1 MPGTA
6 KNEWNRINEER
17 EWNNK
22 EVLGH
27 DGKDNRNNNEWLRQD
42 GKEKSKISIRGK
54 DRMQCSRVSY
64 SDPEEIALRN
74 SSREA
79 ICSRIPF
86 GFSSFFIFR
95 KEVYACPKEENQRTT
110 TDSSRAR
117 PGDYDTQ
124 QQEVELARW
133 IKTCNQKA
141 QRTTQQPG
149 VRLAPSRRIKES
161 QKRSRLREINIKHD
175 HSSLVW
181 RPTTQHQRIKMDDK

>member
-6 KNEWNRINEER
+6 KNEWNRIHEEMQ
-17 EWNNK
+17 WNNK

-27 DGKDNRNNNEWLRQD
+27 DGQDNRNNNEWLRHD
-42 GKEKSKISIRGK
+42 GKEKSKDINTGK
-54 DRMQCSRVSY
+54 DRIQCPREY
-64 SDPEEIALRN
+64 SDPEEIVLPN

-117 PGDYDTQ
+117 PVDYTT
-124 QQEVELARW
+124 AGG
-133 IKTCNQKA
+133 
-141 QRTTQQPG
+141 RTG
-149 VRLAPSRRIKES
+149 IMNK
-161 QKRSRLREINIKHD
+161 NIQ
-175 HSSLVW
+175 SAY
-181 RPTTQHQRIKMDDK
+181 